1 MRFLLLMFLFC
12 AGLFSAQITPEQMQ
26 LIQQAG
32 YSQEDLSKALSN
44 TTKEEVDSKKE
55 QIVQNVVVKEVPEE
69 QSTSSS
75 ISRYASQFFNNK
87 NNIDPYSIPTP
98 QNYILNYADKITIN
112 IFGGQNQKFNLPI
125 TKDGNITIPQVG
137 ELKIIGLS
145 FEEAKKL
152 ILDETKKAYPN
163 STNILVDISEF
174 SSIQVTISGLV
185 NAPGL
190 YNLSSFSTIKD
201 ALINSGGILNSGSY
215 RNISLKRDG
224 EIIKTFD
231 LYSLVRYG
239 SSSSDMVLK
248 NGDIIM
254 VNPISTE
261 VTLKGQVKNPA
272 IYELKSKESF
282 KTLFDF
288 ASGLE
293 AKANTNAIKLKRY
306 VNNNIKVYT
315 LSLDELYKMTP
326 SNGDEIE
333 VFALSAQNANLV
345 KITGNVLIPG
355 EKELPRD
362 ASLTTLLNNE
372 LKIFGQ
378 NGFFKENTNYDYAL
392 IKKLDISK
400 SFNLKKVLSGE
411 TPITIKS
418 GDEIR
423 IFNKSE
429 LQDIPYI
436 YAQGE
441 IVNDEKRKY
450 DFYDGLKAKD
460 LFSIVNF
467 KTEKVVDDRR
477 IALIPDKTK
486 VQVNRVEN
494 DKKITY
500 FVDIQTDGNFEINA
514 YDEVTFFDFSSTND
528 IKKATIKGEVFIPGT
543 YNITTNTSI
552 NDLIKIAGGF
562 TKKTLMTRCEVARY
576 EIKDNERI
584 RTILNLDLQKAIDLN
599 LQILE
604 DDEWTIFAIEN
615 WNEKK
620 YVDLKGEVRYPGRY
634 NITEGEKLSSV
645 IARAGGFTNHAFV
658 EGAVFAREEV
668 KQLQI
673 ERIEESLDR
682 IRTKAIQANASGN
695 DIGEKTQ
702 DKQNMLLAVT
712 QLEKEAAAKKP
723 IGRISINLYYD
734 LARFTNSPY
743 DLTLKDKD
751 TLYVPS
757 VNDTISV
764 VGEVLNQNTFI
775 YNSKYD
781 AKDYLEKA
789 GGATELADKEYIYI
803 VKANGEAQRVKNDYF
818 WGSSNEVF
826 KGDTIVVPMK
836 IDTVSDL
843 AFTKD
848 VTQVLYQLAITA
860 ASLKTVGGI

>member
-12 AGLFSAQITPEQMQ
+12 AGLFSAQITPEQIQ

-55 QIVQNVVVKEVPEE
+55 QIVQNVVVKEVPKE

-261 VTLKGQVKNPA
+261 VILKGQVKNPA

-392 IKKLDISK
+392 IKNLDISK

-645 IARAGGFTNHAFV
+645 ISRAGGFTNHAFV

-673 ERIEESLDR
+673 QRIEESLDR
-682 IRTKAIQANASGN
+682 IRTKAIQANASTN

-836 IDTVSDL
+836 LDTVSDL
-843 AFTKD
+843 AFAKD

-860 ASLKTVGGI
+860 ASLKTVGGL

>member
-12 AGLFSAQITPEQMQ
+12 AGLFSAQITPEQIQ

-55 QIVQNVVVKEVPEE
+55 QIVQNVVVKEIPEE

-261 VTLKGQVKNPA
+261 VILKGQVKNPA

>member
-12 AGLFSAQITPEQMQ
+12 AGLFSAQITPEQIQ

-55 QIVQNVVVKEVPEE
+55 QIVQNVVVKEVPKE

-392 IKKLDISK
+392 IKNLDISK

-634 NITEGEKLSSV
+634 NITEGEKLSRV
-645 IARAGGFTNHAFV
+645 ISRAGGFTNHAFV

-673 ERIEESLDR
+673 QRIEESLDR
-682 IRTKAIQANASGN
+682 IRTKAIQANASTN

-836 IDTVSDL
+836 LDTVSDL
-843 AFTKD
+843 AFAKD

-860 ASLKTVGGI
+860 ASLKTVGGL

>member
-12 AGLFSAQITPEQMQ
+12 AGLFSAQITPEQIQ

-55 QIVQNVVVKEVPEE
+55 QIVQNVVVKEVPKE

-261 VTLKGQVKNPA
+261 VILKGQVKNPA

-392 IKKLDISK
+392 IKNLDISK

-673 ERIEESLDR
+673 QRIEESLDR
-682 IRTKAIQANASGN
+682 IRTKAIQANASAN

-836 IDTVSDL
+836 LDTVSDL
-843 AFTKD
+843 AFAKD

>member
-12 AGLFSAQITPEQMQ
+12 AGLFSAQITPEQIQ

-55 QIVQNVVVKEVPEE
+55 QIVQNVVVKEIPEE

-261 VTLKGQVKNPA
+261 VILKGQVKNPA

-673 ERIEESLDR
+673 QRIEESLDR
-682 IRTKAIQANASGN
+682 IRTKAIQANASAN
-695 DIGEKTQ
+695 DIGEKAQ